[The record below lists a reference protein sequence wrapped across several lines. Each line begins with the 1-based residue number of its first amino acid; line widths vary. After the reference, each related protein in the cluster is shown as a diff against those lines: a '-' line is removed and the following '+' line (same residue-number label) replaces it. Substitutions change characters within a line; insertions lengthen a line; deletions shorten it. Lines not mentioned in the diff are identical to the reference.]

1 MSFISDFKEFAFKGN
16 LIDMAVGLV
25 MGTAVAA
32 MVKSFIDHIIMP
44 LVASIV
50 KVGDMSSWTIP
61 IGGEIEKEIDGVKKM
76 VQAEIGIGSFVQEV
90 INFAILAFVIFIAL
104 KIASNWMKTAADDAP
119 PSDDVVLLTEIRDLL
134 TKR

>member
-44 LVASIV
+44 LVASIIQIS
-50 KVGDMSSWTIP
+50 DMSSWTIP

-104 KIASNWMKTAADDAP
+104 KIASKRMKTAADDAP
-119 PSDDVVLLTEIRDLL
+119 TSDDVVLLTEIRDLL